1 MIGSEIELDEL
12 RAQIDSIDTK
22 IVELFNLR
30 MNASRSISRI
40 KNDARLPIENHAREE
55 KVLEHVRSLVEDL
68 TLKDELVAWYQ
79 ELMNISKRHQEK
91 SFLKKKD

>member
-22 IVELFNLR
+22 IVELFNAR

-40 KNDARLPIENHAREE
+40 KKEFRLPIENVSREE
-55 KVLEHVRSLVEDL
+55 KVLEHVKSLVEDE
-68 TLKDELVAWYQ
+68 TLKDEIVNWYR

-91 SFLKKKD
+91 SF